1 MAEVATKITDFTSTG
16 RTGRRNALPD
26 ILDVGT
32 TASGDDLVVR
42 LDSLALDEK
51 GDTAS
56 GGAAPDGGQ
65 ASSDGTSSSS
75 AKTELSES
83 EGS

>member
-42 LDSLALDEK
+42 LDSLALGKYLFDWK
-51 GDTAS
+51 L
-56 GGAAPDGGQ
+56 
-65 ASSDGTSSSS
+65 S
-75 AKTELSES
+75 ALAVHVFILILF
-83 EGS
+83 